1 MLQQQRVWVGKLAKV
16 NNIIYSNT
24 LDNWKNAHSNQPN
37 NQIQINKASTH
48 YKQPNI
54 AIRETEV
61 DNSYLNIT

>member
-1 MLQQQRVWVGKLAKV
+1 M
-16 NNIIYSNT
+16 
-24 LDNWKNAHSNQPN
+24 LDNWKNAHYNQPN
-37 NQIQINKASTH
+37 DQIQINKASTH

>member
-1 MLQQQRVWVGKLAKV
+1 MLKK
-16 NNIIYSNT
+16 
-24 LDNWKNAHSNQPN
+24 QPN

-61 DNSYLNIT
+61 DILKHHIALSNNKFLHN

>member
-1 MLQQQRVWVGKLAKV
+1 M
-16 NNIIYSNT
+16 
-24 LDNWKNAHSNQPN
+24 LDNWTNTKKKQPN
-37 NQIQINKASTH
+37 NQIQINKASNH

>member
-1 MLQQQRVWVGKLAKV
+1 MHL
-16 NNIIYSNT
+16 

-37 NQIQINKASTH
+37 NQLKIKKASTH

-61 DNSYLNIT
+61 DSSYLNIT